1 MSQNQALNA
10 DFQQQ
15 LDWAQQLTLSERF
28 YAGEELFHEACR
40 VTLAG
45 IRHQQPNLDEQGAW
59 KVLNERLRWAELQEN
74 KMRHQSTD
82 INDAIDR
89 D

>member
-1 MSQNQALNA
+1 MSQNQALNV

-15 LDWAQQLTLSERF
+15 LDWARQLTLSERF

-45 IRHQQPNLDEQGAW
+45 IRHQQPDLDEQAAW
-59 KVLNERLRWAELQEN
+59 AVLDERLRWAESREN
-74 KMRHQSTD
+74 KARHQPTD
-82 INDAIDR
+82 DGNAIGR